1 MPQLMY
7 KEDRELL
14 VTDNAEGRAIMR
26 KQGWS
31 DDKPEAPKPEQKKN
45 GKKGGK

>member
-7 KEDRELL
+7 KDGSELL

-31 DDKPEAPKPEQKKN
+31 DDKPAPKPEQKKN

>member
-31 DDKPEAPKPEQKKN
+31 DEAPRKAEQKKS
-45 GKKGGK
+45 KKGNK